1 MNKDFW
7 NQRYDTNDN
16 IYGYTPNEFFKEQ
29 LDRLSPGTLLLPAE
43 GEGRNA
49 VYAATTGWDVTAF
62 DFSDI
67 ARRKALALAA
77 SRNVKIDYTTS
88 DITEYAFDREFDA
101 LALIYLHLDPA
112 TRIRFHQR
120 CMQSLKTGG
129 YLILEAFSK
138 EQIGNTTGGPK
149 DPALLYDLEE
159 VALDFAPHEIA
170 FKKRLTT
177 YLDEGPFHSGI
188 SDIIRIVAKK
198 N

>member
-16 IYGYTPNEFFKEQ
+16 VYGYTPNEFFKEQ
-29 LDRLSPGTLLLPAE
+29 LDRLTPATLLLPAE

-49 VYAATTGWDVTAF
+49 VYAATKGWDVTAF

-67 ARRKALALAA
+67 ARRKALALAT

-88 DITEYAFDREFDA
+88 DITDYTFDREFDVI
-101 LALIYLHLDPA
+101 ALIYLHLDPP
-112 TRIRFHQR
+112 TRTQFHQR
-120 CMQSLKTGG
+120 CIQNVKTGG
-129 YLILEAFSK
+129 HLILEAFSK

-159 VALDFAPHEIA
+159 VTLDFAPHEIVL
-170 FKKRLTT
+170 KTRLTT
-177 YLDEGPFHSGI
+177 YLNEGPFHSGI
-188 SDIIRIVAKK
+188 SDIIRIVVKK
-198 N
+198 K